1 MALSKTTQDHEE
13 IRDWAEKRS
22 AVPAEVSSTHRSDEP
37 GVLRF
42 CFPKAKGKNDQ
53 SLSEISWDEFFD
65 KFDSNNL
72 ELVYQEKTA
81 SGQRSNFNKL
91 VHPEEKTR
99 GASRSGTRTASRSGT
114 RTASLS
120 GTRTTARSG
129 TRTTARSGA
138 KSRGTHRRA
147 A

>member
-13 IRDWAEKRS
+13 IRSWAEARG
-22 AVPAEVSSTHRSDEP
+22 AVPAEVSSTHRKDEP

-42 CFPKAKGKNDQ
+42 CFPKAKDRNNE
-53 SLSEISWDEFFD
+53 SLKEISWDDFFE

-81 SGQRSNFNKL
+81 AGQRSNFNKL
-91 VHPEEKTR
+91 VHPEAKTR
-99 GASRSGTRTASRSGT
+99 TRSSKSSASRS
-114 RTASLS
+114 
-120 GTRTTARSG
+120 
-129 TRTTARSGA
+129 
-138 KSRGTHRRA
+138 HRRA

>member
-13 IRDWAEKRS
+13 IRHWAEARG
-22 AVPAEVSSTHRSDEP
+22 AVPAEVSSTHGKKDEP

-42 CFPKAKGKNDQ
+42 CFPNAKGRNNQ
-53 SLSEISWDEFFD
+53 SLNEISWDDFFD

-72 ELVYQEKTA
+72 ELVFQEKTA

-91 VHPEEKTR
+91 LHQGGKTR
-99 GASRSGTRTASRSGT
+99 GAGQSSSRTAG
-114 RTASLS
+114 
-120 GTRTTARSG
+120 RSG
-129 TRTTARSGA
+129 TRTTARSSTT
-138 KSRGTHRRA
+138 KSHGSHRRA

>member
-13 IRDWAEKRS
+13 IRNWAEARG
-22 AVPAEVSSTHRSDEP
+22 AVPAEVSSTHRKDEP

-42 CFPKAKGKNDQ
+42 CFPNAKGRNNE
-53 SLSEISWDEFFD
+53 SLNKISWDDFFD

-99 GASRSGTRTASRSGT
+99 RTSKSSAHSASKSSGTH
-114 RTASLS
+114 
-120 GTRTTARSG
+120 
-129 TRTTARSGA
+129 
-138 KSRGTHRRA
+138 SRGSHRRA